1 VADELRGKLR
11 GPEFYPWA
19 RQQPIQIVV
28 GFGNLG
34 HDAEILFILYSV
46 VVGGDVGHRARFEPA
61 LEFAACDIAVDDHFV
76 EAGRQAINH
85 VEITDDFAVFLFG
98 DGAGD
103 KDSEV
108 ADLLVNDVNDD
119 LPVPPDV
126 LHGAVYAGNPI
137 ERLLGRRDVVAHRRE
152 NQNRAFDIFQVEL
165 PAFLQFQLAAL
176 QLVADKEIADNVVD
190 FFVVHHEEAAPPF
203 FKVEIAV
210 LFRVHVRINVILLG
224 PVCIGRIQQLHV
236 QHQVCAVEHAVAQIA
251 EERIHPNPAQK
262 ASPVAHGI
270 DARHAAPV
278 GKRRAVERQGAGDA
292 RFVRAGQRGRPAR
305 LAVADDGRRVRVGMQ
320 FGDYRDELFNGE
332 DDIRQRLAG
341 NRVGVKQDKINRM
354 AVVQGHADFRI
365 ALGAPDAG
373 AVARPRID
381 DDDRPFGDVGTFP
394 ERAAAV
400 LPVGIDV
407 FAAAFGN
414 ADQRVIDGPLE
425 MLGVQDHF
433 VVERQDR
440 RLTAADVLDVIVASL
455 AQNVQK
461 NDRTLRGID
470 EIVVQMLLPVR
481 PGRGLCAAFR
491 GSHEK
496 ILLYSLTGL
505 GQRTLAA
512 RLALV
517 KAGKKR

>member
-1 VADELRGKLR
+1 MPGPWPARG
-11 GPEFYPWA
+11 
-19 RQQPIQIVV
+19 
-28 GFGNLG
+28 
-34 HDAEILFILYSV
+34 SMMM
-46 VVGGDVGHRARFEPA
+46 
-61 LEFAACDIAVDDHFV
+61 
-76 EAGRQAINH
+76 
-85 VEITDDFAVFLFG
+85 
-98 DGAGD
+98 
-103 KDSEV
+103 
-108 ADLLVNDVNDD
+108 
-119 LPVPPDV
+119 
-126 LHGAVYAGNPI
+126 
-137 ERLLGRRDVVAHRRE
+137 
-152 NQNRAFDIFQVEL
+152 
-165 PAFLQFQLAAL
+165 
-176 QLVADKEIADNVVD
+176 
-190 FFVVHHEEAAPPF
+190 
-203 FKVEIAV
+203 
-210 LFRVHVRINVILLG
+210 
-224 PVCIGRIQQLHV
+224 IGRL
-236 QHQVCAVEHAVAQIA
+236 
-251 EERIHPNPAQK
+251 
-262 ASPVAHGI
+262 
-270 DARHAAPV
+270 
-278 GKRRAVERQGAGDA
+278 
-292 RFVRAGQRGRPAR
+292 
-305 LAVADDGRRVRVGMQ
+305 
-320 FGDYRDELFNGE
+320 
-332 DDIRQRLAG
+332 
-341 NRVGVKQDKINRM
+341 
-354 AVVQGHADFRI
+354 
-365 ALGAPDAG
+365 
-373 AVARPRID
+373 
-381 DDDRPFGDVGTFP
+381 GDVGTFP